1 MRYYSY
7 KLAGYAIIYEFV
19 TSMTFLT
26 FGFTGYMGKTTWQIH
41 TLVQYIQKDKVLVVF
56 SINEVVRSNVGI
68 TNITFSFFIEQRL
81 AAAIVSN
88 ANLLNQIAE
97 IKIPS
102 GELRLRTPLGAAC
115 QGGKVDAA
123 REILKMKADLGILWL
138 VAVAV
143 FALLPRAEVF
153 VHGIQTA
160 LAIEDTQVALELKL
174 GLFDG
179 DTAAVVAD
187 APERLE
193 DDRNEALVVHRAGQ
207 IDVAEVAGVGLVV
220 QVPHTRVVGPA
231 IDRLAIDLRLVP
243 RDTGGDLAAVNGEG
257 LRHRVLALLFCSQGL
272 VPPRV

>member
-1 MRYYSY
+1 MLETLLKLFDDNLRLSIRDCVLEGDVGLYNVYELVGQVVLRAHGATAHGDRWADVDGGDGHDRDAQPLWAGPSY
-7 KLAGYAIIYEFV
+7 VKAQRFHVLLAHPAEDLHG
-19 TSMTFLT
+19 L
-26 FGFTGYMGKTTWQIH
+26 GGGKELLPIATAGDAVH
-41 TLVQYIQKDKVLVVF
+41 LV
-56 SINEVVRSNVGI
+56 
-68 TNITFSFFIEQRL
+68 
-81 AAAIVSN
+81 
-88 ANLLNQIAE
+88 
-97 IKIPS
+97 
-102 GELRLRTPLGAAC
+102 GELG
-115 QGGKVDAA
+115 
-123 REILKMKADLGILWL
+123 LKMKADLGILWL

-160 LAIEDTQVALELKL
+160 FAIEDTQVALELKL

-231 IDRLAIDLRLVP
+231 VDRLAIDLRLVP